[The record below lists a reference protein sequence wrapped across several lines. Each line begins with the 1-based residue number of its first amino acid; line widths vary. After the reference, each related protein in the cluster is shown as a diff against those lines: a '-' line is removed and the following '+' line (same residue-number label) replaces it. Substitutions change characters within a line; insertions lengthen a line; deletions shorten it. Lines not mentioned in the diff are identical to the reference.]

1 MPRAACARMNKR
13 RLLMRRAWAVLAWL
27 WLALPAAVLAEPRHV
42 TTAQFLL
49 QDEAAAAAPDLVPAR
64 GPPGDWQSVA
74 LPHAGL
80 QRRVV
85 PDPQAGDA
93 ALAWY
98 RLDLDASAIDDP
110 VLYLPRWQTVG
121 RLAVYGDGKLLY
133 RSGGS
138 AQWSGFN
145 RPVWL
150 PLAAGGPPP
159 ATLLLRISSLDG
171 AGAGLSTAWVGAA
184 GELRWRYELRRWLQQ
199 DLPYLASAV
208 FLAIGLFALGVWAVR
223 RKESI
228 YGLFFAASVV
238 FYLRCLHYH
247 AGPFQLLL
255 DDEWFSWLTI
265 TSVGWLAIASYFFA
279 FRLHGR
285 AYPRSERAMLAG
297 MGALTAAM
305 LPVWQIH
312 PHLVLLAPLAYLG
325 ITAVSLFACLL
336 AVWGAWRAG
345 SRDGLVLACWNLAA
359 IPVAVHDMLLQ
370 NYRLSMEHVYL
381 LPYTGIGMFVIFLY
395 VAYRRYLNALA
406 EAAGA
411 QATLQRRL
419 AERERELEHSHR
431 RLRDI
436 ERIRIL
442 AGERERL
449 MQDMHDGLGSSLVS
463 ALRMVQHGNSSEGAV
478 AQVLQEC
485 LDDLKLTIDSLEPA
499 QTDLALLLATLRFR
513 LGPRLQAAGLAIDW
527 RVGPLPPV
535 SWLTPPAALHVLR
548 ILQEVFTN
556 ILKHAR
562 ARRLTVSTRLEPAH
576 AVITVI
582 DDGAGFCGPRQA
594 PAASRPGRGLPGMQ
608 ARARAI
614 EARLL
619 WREVAR
625 GTHFELHLPCG
636 PAQKLTARPTENPDT
651 LLPNT

>member
-1 MPRAACARMNKR
+1 MPRPACARMNER
-13 RLLMRRAWAVLAWL
+13 RRLMRRAWAVLAWL

-98 RLDLDASAIDDP
+98 RLDLDAGGVDDP

-138 AQWSGFN
+138 AQWSSFN

-150 PLAAGGPPP
+150 LAAGGTPP
-159 ATLLLRISSLDG
+159 ATLLLLRISSLDG
-171 AGAGLSTAWVGAA
+171 AGAGLSTVWVGAA

-208 FLAIGLFALGVWAVR
+208 FLALGLFALGVWAVR

-325 ITAVSLFACLL
+325 ITVVALFACLL
-336 AVWGAWRAG
+336 AVWGAWRAR

-395 VAYRRYLNALA
+395 VAYRRYVNALA
-406 EAAGA
+406 QAAGA

-419 AERERELEHSHR
+419 AERERELSAATAACAR
-431 RLRDI
+431 
-436 ERIRIL
+436 
-442 AGERERL
+442 
-449 MQDMHDGLGSSLVS
+449 SS
-463 ALRMVQHGNSSEGAV
+463 A
-478 AQVLQEC
+478 
-485 LDDLKLTIDSLEPA
+485 
-499 QTDLALLLATLRFR
+499 
-513 LGPRLQAAGLAIDW
+513 
-527 RVGPLPPV
+527 PV
-535 SWLTPPAALHVLR
+535 SWPASANASCRTCTTAWVHR
-548 ILQEVFTN
+548 WCRRCAWCSTAT
-556 ILKHAR
+556 AR
-562 ARRLTVSTRLEPAH
+562 KARWRRCCRNAWT
-576 AVITVI
+576 I
-582 DDGAGFCGPRQA
+582 C
-594 PAASRPGRGLPGMQ
+594 GLPSI
-608 ARARAI
+608 RSSPR
-614 EARLL
+614 
-619 WREVAR
+619 
-625 GTHFELHLPCG
+625 
-636 PAQKLTARPTENPDT
+636 RPTWPCCWPRCAFGSDRACRPPGWRST
-651 LLPNT
+651 GGSARCRRCPG

>member
-1 MPRAACARMNKR
+1 MF
-13 RLLMRRAWAVLAWL
+13 
-27 WLALPAAVLAEPRHV
+27 LAL
-42 TTAQFLL
+42 
-49 QDEAAAAAPDLVPAR
+49 
-64 GPPGDWQSVA
+64 
-74 LPHAGL
+74 
-80 QRRVV
+80 
-85 PDPQAGDA
+85 
-93 ALAWY
+93 
-98 RLDLDASAIDDP
+98 
-110 VLYLPRWQTVG
+110 
-121 RLAVYGDGKLLY
+121 
-133 RSGGS
+133 
-138 AQWSGFN
+138 
-145 RPVWL
+145 
-150 PLAAGGPPP
+150 
-159 ATLLLRISSLDG
+159 
-171 AGAGLSTAWVGAA
+171 
-184 GELRWRYELRRWLQQ
+184 
-199 DLPYLASAV
+199 
-208 FLAIGLFALGVWAVR
+208 GLFALGVWAVR

-325 ITAVSLFACLL
+325 ITVVALFACLL
-336 AVWGAWRAG
+336 AVWGAWRAR

-395 VAYRRYLNALA
+395 VAYRRYVNALA
-406 EAAGA
+406 QAAGA

-419 AERERELEHSHR
+419 AERERELERSHR
-431 RLRDI
+431 RLREI
-436 ERIRIL
+436 ERTRIL

-485 LDDLKLTIDSLEPA
+485 LDDLRLTIDSLEPA

-513 LGPRLQAAGLAIDW
+513 LGPRLQAAGLALDW

-576 AVITVI
+576 AVIAVI
-582 DDGAGFCGPRQA
+582 DDGAGFRGGRPA
-594 PAASRPGRGLPGMQ
+594 PAAASPGRGLSGMQ
-608 ARARAI
+608 ARI
-614 EARLL
+614 L
-619 WREVAR
+619 
-625 GTHFELHLPCG
+625 
-636 PAQKLTARPTENPDT
+636 
-651 LLPNT
+651 

>member
-1 MPRAACARMNKR
+1 
-13 RLLMRRAWAVLAWL
+13 MRRGWGAVLAWL

-98 RLDLDASAIDDP
+98 RLDLDAGGVDDP

-150 PLAAGGPPP
+150 PLAAGGAPP
-159 ATLLLRISSLDG
+159 ATLLLLRISSLDG
-171 AGAGLSTAWVGAA
+171 AGAGLSTVWVGAA

-208 FLAIGLFALGVWAVR
+208 FLALGLFALGVWAVR

-325 ITAVSLFACLL
+325 ITVVALFACLL
-336 AVWGAWRAG
+336 AVWGAWRAR

-395 VAYRRYLNALA
+395 VAYRRYVNALA
-406 EAAGA
+406 QAAGA

-419 AERERELEHSHR
+419 AERERELERSHR
-431 RLRDI
+431 RLREI
-436 ERIRIL
+436 ERTRIL

-485 LDDLKLTIDSLEPA
+485 LDDLRLTIDSLEPA

-513 LGPRLQAAGLAIDW
+513 LGPRLQAAGLALDW

-576 AVITVI
+576 AVIAVI
-582 DDGAGFCGPRQA
+582 DDGAGFRGGRPA
-594 PAASRPGRGLPGMQ
+594 PAAASPGRGLSGMQ
-608 ARARAI
+608 ARI
-614 EARLL
+614 L
-619 WREVAR
+619 
-625 GTHFELHLPCG
+625 
-636 PAQKLTARPTENPDT
+636 
-651 LLPNT
+651 

>member
-1 MPRAACARMNKR
+1 MPRPACARMNER
-13 RLLMRRAWAVLAWL
+13 RRLMRRAWAVLAWL

-98 RLDLDASAIDDP
+98 RLDLDAGGVGDP

-150 PLAAGGPPP
+150 PLAAGGAPP
-159 ATLLLRISSLDG
+159 ATLLLLRISSLDG
-171 AGAGLSTAWVGAA
+171 AGAGLSTVWVGAA

-208 FLAIGLFALGVWAVR
+208 FLALGLFALGVWAVR

-325 ITAVSLFACLL
+325 ITVVALFACLL
-336 AVWGAWRAG
+336 AVWGAWRAR

-395 VAYRRYLNALA
+395 VAYRRYVNALA
-406 EAAGA
+406 QAAGA

-419 AERERELEHSHR
+419 AERERELERSHR
-431 RLRDI
+431 RLREI
-436 ERIRIL
+436 ERTRIL

-485 LDDLKLTIDSLEPA
+485 LDDLRLTIDSLEPA

-513 LGPRLQAAGLAIDW
+513 LGPRLQAAGLALDW

-576 AVITVI
+576 AVIAVI
-582 DDGAGFCGPRQA
+582 DDGAGFRGGRPA
-594 PAASRPGRGLPGMQ
+594 PAAASPGRGLSGMQ
-608 ARARAI
+608 ARI
-614 EARLL
+614 L
-619 WREVAR
+619 
-625 GTHFELHLPCG
+625 
-636 PAQKLTARPTENPDT
+636 
-651 LLPNT
+651 